1 MTLKKILRI
10 YRRHIAAVLDI
21 DFASDKDIEYEVSR
35 EKIAGLGAMYVRNS
49 IRSATFKALSESSV
63 LATMA
68 PETRGLVTDLLQVET
83 PWVRDREVRAVD
95 PDILDKVAQLIPK
108 GKWPP
113 MLDKRIAPELNI
125 SNTLAARATHSLIR
139 EGKISKP
146 VTWRPKNNVSI
157 ESDTTST

>member
-1 MTLKKILRI
+1 
-10 YRRHIAAVLDI
+10 
-21 DFASDKDIEYEVSR
+21 
-35 EKIAGLGAMYVRNS
+35 MYVRNS